1 VPETGLWFGSAEID
15 EEAFFNVHRDWNDI
29 FNANEV
35 DRLVK
40 VCSKKSDMSRHRNVR
55 QLVEDDYYDDDY
67 DDDYDDYD
75 DGYTGGSSNMQAKKK
90 KAPVVVQQ
98 VAAKK
103 AQLPPKGNG
112 KSSTPPPPSKV
123 PPPKPAVAKAQ
134 QKLQPKAQLQ
144 TKETN
149 TSASNLAT
157 SPSSSDTVTPASPQC
172 ANQKNTASSVTASLP
187 VPQILR
193 RTSTGPVVSDV
204 ALTVV
209 VLGHVDAGKST
220 VTGHLLHGTT
230 SLKKSHHR
238 SSNSSGNSGGS
249 HRQQQPI
256 NYAWILDEDEQ
267 ERAHGVTMDIAT
279 KVLALDPN
287 VTYLQSP
294 TPPALSSSSS
304 SERTIIWTPPPHV
317 SIVLQDAPGHADY
330 VPAMITG
337 AALADAAVL
346 VVDATDLQG
355 GTALEAGQLREH
367 VYIARGLGVSQL
379 TLVVNKMDVVG
390 WDQQGVYRAMEH
402 KLMDFVTRTVGYPAH
417 LVQCLPVS
425 GSTGTN
431 LFPSVAKPKTA
442 SGPSII
448 SNSMDNAT
456 ALLRSWYHGPTLLE
470 ALYRLKPPIAQNE
483 QLLEQPLRIVVSD
496 VLDTSSNVTVRVK
509 IVSGWVKQ
517 GETVVV
523 LPVGD
528 EAVFAKFH
536 SLHQS
541 NHAAAAPV
549 TQTLSKTDSALRT
562 ERRLYGAAGE
572 LLDGVLVGIDAQRV
586 AVGSILVRRGAQY
599 YRPVLATQCRAK
611 IFVLDGVTVPLIRG
625 AQLMFHM
632 HHIDVP
638 CYCTALIRTVQSE
651 RNGSNG
657 TVQERPRALSKNMT
671 AIVELQL
678 AVPVCL
684 ETYVDCRAL
693 GRFVLRRSGDSVAVG
708 RIEKVL
714 G

>member
-1 VPETGLWFGSAEID
+1 
-15 EEAFFNVHRDWNDI
+15 
-29 FNANEV
+29 
-35 DRLVK
+35 
-40 VCSKKSDMSRHRNVR
+40 MSRHRNVR
-55 QLVEDDYYDDDY
+55 QLVEDDYYDDY
-67 DDDYDDYD
+67 GDDDYDDYD
-75 DGYTGGSSNMQAKKK
+75 DGYTGGSANMQAKKK
-90 KAPVVVQQ
+90 KAPVVV
-98 VAAKK
+98 AKK
-103 AQLPPKGNG
+103 TPLPKGNG
-112 KSSTPPPPSKV
+112 KSSAASKV

-134 QKLQPKAQLQ
+134 QQPEPKSRPQPKEA
-144 TKETN
+144 TKPTAN
-149 TSASNLAT
+149 DSNLPT
-157 SPSSSDTVTPASPQC
+157 TPSSSIAVAPASPQST
-172 ANQKNTASSVTASLP
+172 NQSSTALTASLP
-187 VPQILR
+187 VPPMLR
-193 RTSTGPVVSDV
+193 RTTSTTAGAGSDV

-220 VTGHLLHGTT
+220 VTGHLLHGA
-230 SLKKSHHR
+230 SLKSQRGGGHR
-238 SSNSSGNSGGS
+238 
-249 HRQQQPI
+249 QQPI

-287 VTYLQSP
+287 VTYLQS
-294 TPPALSSSSS
+294 LSSSSLNES
-304 SERTIIWTPPPHV
+304 AVAATPSTRTIWTPPPHV

-346 VVDATDLQG
+346 VVDATDLRS
-355 GTALEAGQLREH
+355 TALEAGQLREH
-367 VYIARGLGVSQL
+367 MYIARGLGVSQL
-379 TLVVNKMDVVG
+379 TIVVNKMDVVG
-390 WDQQGVYRAMEH
+390 WDQQGVYRDMERQ
-402 KLMDFVTRTVGYPAH
+402 LMDFVTRTVGYPAH

-431 LFPSVAKPKTA
+431 IFPSVARQK
-442 SGPSII
+442 SSPS
-448 SNSMDNAT
+448 SSLADDNT

-470 ALYRLKPPIAQNE
+470 ALYRLSPPIAQNE
-483 QLLEQPLRIVVSD
+483 QLLEQPLRIIVSD

-517 GETVVV
+517 GETLVV

-541 NHAAAAPV
+541 NNAATT
-549 TQTLSKTDSALRT
+549 TQTPLSKADSALRA

-586 AVGSILVRRGAQY
+586 AVGSILVRSGGAAQ

-611 IFVLDGVTVPLIRG
+611 ILVLDGVTVPLIRG

-638 CYCTALIRTVQSE
+638 CYCTALIRTIQSDI
-651 RNGSNG
+651 GASNG
-657 TVQERPRALSKNMT
+657 TTVKERPRSLSKNMT
-671 AIVELQL
+671 AMVELQL

-684 ETYVDCRAL
+684 ETYADCRAL